1 MEGIVWESEARSLPG
16 GLFIPWSGVSQ
27 RFYPVHP
34 CTAVISVLHWHK
46 AYISY
51 FPGRSGRLEILIHFR
66 RSMLFPY

>member
-1 MEGIVWESEARSLPG
+1 MDGIVWRSAAWSFPG
-16 GLFIPWSGVSQ
+16 ALIIPRSGVFQ

-34 CTAVISVLHWHK
+34 CTAVLSVLHWHK